1 MSLVS
6 SVITGNYY
14 DSPSKALYIFTFSPR
29 SQLFISV
36 IAVLRRS
43 PNSSPSFCWADKW
56 NSIFSK
62 KSIAEDQRD
71 RLPSVLWLGVLLCP
85 ILHTLFIFCDWI
97 PWQTQM
103 GFSALDYHAILAAS
117 FPGFFLA
124 TYSLFQTSFPQ
135 VVVQFFELKLN
146 FNSAHTFCHF
156 MSRGTSQ
163 LFLYSVVS

>member
-1 MSLVS
+1 MIVPQKH
-6 SVITGNYY
+6 Y
-14 DSPSKALYIFTFSPR
+14 TFSPFP
-29 SQLFISV
+29 LE
-36 IAVLRRS
+36 A
-43 PNSSPSFCWADKW
+43 NYSSHSSLCSEGPPIHLHPSAAELTNGTAF
-56 NSIFSK
+56 FSK
-62 KSIAEDQRD
+62 KSIAKDQRD
-71 RLPSVLWLGVLLCP
+71 CLPSVLWLGVLLCP